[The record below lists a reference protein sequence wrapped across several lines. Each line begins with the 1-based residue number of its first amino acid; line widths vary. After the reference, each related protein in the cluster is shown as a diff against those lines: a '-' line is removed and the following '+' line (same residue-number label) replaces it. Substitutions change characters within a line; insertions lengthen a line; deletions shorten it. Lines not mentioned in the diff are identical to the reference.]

1 MFILF
6 GFKIN
11 ISQILVV
18 EKRFHIQ
25 KFKEAYTHKE
35 RKKKED
41 MEGVHE
47 RIFQNSSL
55 MIMLMHLFK
64 NEKLI
69 ANS

>member
-1 MFILF
+1 
-6 GFKIN
+6 
-11 ISQILVV
+11 
-18 EKRFHIQ
+18 
-25 KFKEAYTHKE
+25 
-35 RKKKED
+35 

>member
-35 RKKKED
+35 RKKK
-41 MEGVHE
+41 G
-47 RIFQNSSL
+47 RYGRSS
-55 MIMLMHLFK
+55 
-64 NEKLI
+64 
-69 ANS
+69 

>member
-25 KFKEAYTHKE
+25 KLKEAYTHKE
-35 RKKKED
+35 REKKED